1 MLREVLTPR
10 PLDRLAL
17 GCVPLTQLP
26 TPDAAVALLEAA
38 FDAGIRRFDTAP
50 AYGRGYSE
58 RLLGRFL
65 RRRRES
71 VTITSKAGFM
81 PATAPDLPLTLAL
94 GINLA
99 RRLASERGQ
108 AGGSPPAA
116 GPAPDREAVEA
127 TRPRPVPMD
136 VGELNAAFDRSRK
149 SLGVDVIDI
158 YLLHER
164 GPADLTTAA
173 RDRMLAM
180 RASGLVSA
188 IGVGAGAAACRG
200 FGDDELEGWDV
211 LQYEAGPGCRNHMEL
226 AARFPAQRHILHG
239 AVGPQSRTEGVSP
252 SDALAERM
260 RAFPQAD
267 FLFAS
272 RRGAHIRANALAAA
286 GLA

>member
-26 TPDAAVALLEAA
+26 TPGAAVALLEAA

-50 AYGRGYSE
+50 SYGRGYSE

-65 RRRRES
+65 RGRREA
-71 VTITSKAGFM
+71 VTITSKAGFT
-81 PATAPDLPLTLAL
+81 PEKAPGLPLSAALA
-94 GINLA
+94 INLA
-99 RRLASERGQ
+99 RRLASERGR
-108 AGGSPPAA
+108 GGAAPPAA
-116 GPAPDREAVEA
+116 EPAHAPEPVRPAQ
-127 TRPRPVPMD
+127 PRPAPMD

-149 SLGVDVIDI
+149 SLGVDVIDL

-173 RDRMLAM
+173 RDRIMTM

-188 IGVGAGAAACRG
+188 IGVGACAAACRG

-211 LQYEAGPGCRNHMEL
+211 LQYEAGPACRNHVEL

-239 AVGPQSRTEGVSP
+239 AIGPQSRTAGVSP

-272 RRGAHIRANALAAA
+272 RRIANVRANARAVA